1 MEGTET
7 FNFVS
12 PSNSVR
18 RYSGLFCKVSGSNLE
33 TTDSDALVCTEGVCC
48 KAPIMQNCTRVVH
61 FLDMP
66 LGMQA
71 FEQML

>member
-12 PSNSVR
+12 QSNSVWQ
-18 RYSGLFCKVSGSNLE
+18 YSGLFCKVTGSNLE
-33 TTDSDALVCTEGVCC
+33 MTDSDALVCTEGVCS
-48 KAPIMQNCTRVVH
+48 KAPVMQNCVRVVR
-61 FLDMP
+61 FLDVP

>member
-12 PSNSVR
+12 QSNGVR
-18 RYSGLFCKVSGSNLE
+18 QYSGLFCKVSGSNLE
-33 TTDSDALVCTEGVCC
+33 MTDSDALVGTEGVCC
-48 KAPIMQNCTRVVH
+48 KAPILQNCARVVH
-61 FLDMP
+61 FLVMP